1 MDDLPDT
8 GFALVRCA
16 DRAVVA
22 YFESFPECNR
32 ALMYRKGDMV
42 SFMPLQSDE
51 IVGNLTLFSQMLQ
64 KAIAV
69 SGDHV
74 LLDFSSKQQ
83 KLV

>member
-1 MDDLPDT
+1 
-8 GFALVRCA
+8 
-16 DRAVVA
+16 
-22 YFESFPECNR
+22 
-32 ALMYRKGDMV
+32 MYRKGDMV
-42 SFMPLQSDE
+42 SFMPLQPDE

-74 LLDFSSKQQ
+74 LLDFGSEQQ

>member
-22 YFESFPECNR
+22 YFESFPECSR

-42 SFMPLQSDE
+42 SFMPLGEED
-51 IVGNLTLFSQMLQ
+51 IVGTPSLFTMMLER
-64 KAIAV
+64 AGYRV
-69 SGDHV
+69 SGISDI
-74 LLDFSSKQQ
+74 LR
-83 KLV
+83 